1 MKKSLNTI
9 ILFASFIFFSAC
21 TTNEIDAPLE
31 VENQHLEYNKENNTN
46 GISECP
52 DCLELDFSLE
62 QTFGIKLCSY
72 DFDVSIVNNPV
83 DCGFSGGA
91 NTIFT
96 PTSVT
101 WDFGDGT
108 GFTGTGFDALSVT
121 HAYGGSCP
129 DEGTI
134 VTVDIVFDIFD
145 PFASGGP
152 DLGECSGTITHT
164 FKFKK

>member
-9 ILFASFIFFSAC
+9 ILFASFAFFFAC
-21 TTNEIDAPLE
+21 TTSEINTPLE
-31 VENQHLEYNKENNTN
+31 VENQNLEYNTGKSTN
-46 GISECP
+46 GISKCP
-52 DCLELDFSLE
+52 DCLELEFSLE

-72 DFDVSIVNNPV
+72 DFNVSLVNNPI
-83 DCGFSGGA
+83 DCGFSPGA

-96 PTSVT
+96 PVSVT

-121 HAYGGSCP
+121 HPYGGNCP

-134 VTVDIVFDIFD
+134 VTVDMVFDIFD
-145 PFASGGP
+145 QFASGGP
-152 DLGECSGTITHT
+152 DLGECSRTITHI
-164 FKFKK
+164 FEFKK